1 MLIKELPALA
11 GDATTII
18 WVGGDRGAD
27 ALRALL
33 PVPEA
38 LRRLPYDPDET
49 HAFDVR
55 TLLVAFVGPDPEA
68 HVAPEELAAAVR
80 RLPPGGRMVALL
92 GWPVEELP
100 YHVLLGPLV
109 DAGCQVLQA
118 VPLDKAIRHGAY
130 CAVVAARVSHLA
142 PLRTYLDD
150 SPITLTGDE
159 PDLRTLLRL
168 AGEYTF
174 GDLVS
179 RPLRRRVA
187 ELRDKT
193 AAQQQRIRHLEK
205 EAQAREAKLAAAQ
218 QRLAAA
224 RDGMARLRSSTT
236 FQVGDTMVQGARRPG
251 RAIVSVPVG
260 LVRVW
265 RNRGTERN
273 GRNGRPAAG

>member
-130 CAVVAARVSHLA
+130 CAVVAARV
-142 PLRTYLDD
+142 
-150 SPITLTGDE
+150 PITLTGDE